1 MRRFGRTLVTAA
13 LAVAVVGGTA
23 GWASGGSQSAVTGP
37 PPGAVAWRA
46 DTAYGRALPDPATAT
61 PSEVARFFAGLDDS
75 QRAALVRSHPLVVG
89 NLDGAPPALRYEAN
103 RLAVAATGEARY
115 ASLAAPDRRI
125 LAFDPRGRGQVA
137 EVFGELEHAARV
149 AVIVPGNDNDATS
162 YDSRRAPHT
171 GPAGMARALH
181 AATVG
186 AASDGT
192 AAEGAATGGP
202 VTDGPVA
209 QGSVTQGSVTG
220 GPVAQGSVT
229 QGSVTQGSVTGGP
242 VAQGSV
248 TQGSVTQGSVTDGPV
263 AQGSVTQGSVT
274 DGPVAQGSVTQGSVT
289 VVAWTGYTTP
299 VGVGL
304 DAADGRL
311 AAAGATRLARFTAG
325 LDAVGA
331 PDPVLFCHSYG
342 SVVCGLAARHTD
354 ATDLVALGSPG
365 MRADTAEALRT
376 GARVWA
382 ARGPSDWI
390 ADVPNVR
397 FAGLGHGVDPTSAAF
412 GARRVPAADVRG
424 HAGYFTPGTQ
434 SLAVFAAIAK
444 GEAR

>member
-23 GWASGGSQSAVTGP
+23 GWASSGSQAAVTGP
-37 PPGAVAWRA
+37 PPGTAAWRA
-46 DTAYGRALPDPATAT
+46 DTAYGRTLPDPATAE
-61 PSEVARFFAGLDDS
+61 PSEVARFFAGLDDAH
-75 QRAALVRSHPLVVG
+75 RAALVRSHPLVVG
-89 NLDGAPPALRYEAN
+89 NLDGAPLPLRYEAN

-137 EVFGELEHAARV
+137 EVFGDLEHAAHV
-149 AVIVPGNDNDATS
+149 AVIVPGNDNDAAS
-162 YDSRRAPHT
+162 YDSRRTPHS
-171 GPAGMARALH
+171 GPAGMARALR
-181 AATVG
+181 AATG
-186 AASDGT
+186 SP
-192 AAEGAATGGP
+192 AAEGA
-202 VTDGPVA
+202 VA
-209 QGSVTQGSVTG
+209 G
-220 GPVAQGSVT
+220 GPVAAGPAP
-229 QGSVTQGSVTGGP
+229 GEP
-242 VAQGSV
+242 VAV
-248 TQGSVTQGSVTDGPV
+248 I
-263 AQGSVTQGSVT
+263 
-274 DGPVAQGSVTQGSVT
+274 
-289 VVAWTGYTTP
+289 AWTGYTTP

-325 LDAVGA
+325 LDAAGA
-331 PDPVLFCHSYG
+331 ADPVLFCHSYG

-365 MRADTAEALRT
+365 MRADTADGLRT

-390 ADVPNVR
+390 ADVPNVS
-397 FAGLGHGVDPTSAAF
+397 FAGLGHGADPTSAAF

-424 HAGYFTPGTQ
+424 HTGYFAPGTQ
-434 SLAVFAAIAK
+434 SLAAFAAIAK

>member
-23 GWASGGSQSAVTGP
+23 GWASGDSQSAVTGP
-37 PPGAVAWRA
+37 PPGSAAWRA
-46 DTAYGRALPDPATAT
+46 DTAYGRALPDPATAA
-61 PSEVARFFAGLDDS
+61 PREVARFFAGLDDAA
-75 QRAALVRSHPLVVG
+75 RTALVRSHPLVVG
-89 NLDGAPPALRYEAN
+89 NLDGAPLPLRYEAN
-103 RLAVAATGEARY
+103 RLAVAATGDARY
-115 ASLAAPDRRI
+115 ASLAAPGRRI

-137 EVFGELEHAARV
+137 EVFGDLEHAAHV
-149 AVIVPGNDNDATS
+149 SVIVPGSDNDAAS
-162 YDSRRAPHT
+162 HDARRAPHT
-171 GPAGMARALH
+171 GPAAMARALRTATGTP
-181 AATVG
+181 AAG
-186 AASDGT
+186 APAAGTPT
-192 AAEGAATGGP
+192 AARPE
-202 VTDGPVA
+202 TDGPVA
-209 QGSVTQGSVTG
+209 VI
-220 GPVAQGSVT
+220 
-229 QGSVTQGSVTGGP
+229 
-242 VAQGSV
+242 
-248 TQGSVTQGSVTDGPV
+248 
-263 AQGSVTQGSVT
+263 
-274 DGPVAQGSVTQGSVT
+274 
-289 VVAWTGYTTP
+289 AWTGYTTP

-354 ATDLVALGSPG
+354 ASDVVVFGSPG
-365 MRADTAEALRT
+365 MRADTAGGLRT

-397 FAGLGHGVDPTSAAF
+397 FAGLGHGADPTSAAF

-434 SLAVFAAIAK
+434 SLAAFAAIAK